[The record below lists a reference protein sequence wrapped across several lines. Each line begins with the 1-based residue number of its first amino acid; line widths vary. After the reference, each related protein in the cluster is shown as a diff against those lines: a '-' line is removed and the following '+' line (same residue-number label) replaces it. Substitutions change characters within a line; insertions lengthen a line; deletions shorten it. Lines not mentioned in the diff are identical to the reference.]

1 MPTTQNNIQLQIII
15 GNQYNPYLN
24 LSVESS
30 LLDNYLPN
38 TITLF
43 LWKNKQTVV
52 IGTNQNPYSEC
63 DVRSLTDEGGFL
75 ARRRTGG
82 GAVYHDLGNL
92 NFSFVADKEIYD
104 VKRQMTVIQKAL
116 LNYGLETE
124 VSGRNDITYQGRKF
138 SGNAFAKT
146 KHQGLHHGT
155 ILIKTDGE
163 KLQRYLKVKP
173 AKLHKHGV
181 KSVASRVINLSE
193 VADIT
198 SENIIP
204 HLIKAFE
211 EVYQGKAKTIDFNE
225 LCSDEVARQSQ
236 YIGSNEYLYGKWKEF
251 NTKKNATFDW
261 GSVEIDI
268 DIDEN
273 KGIIKNINIASDSLD
288 PASIN
293 LAIEIL
299 EDASIHDKP
308 IFPKDNI
315 IVRDIVEMI
324 Y

>member
-1 MPTTQNNIQLQIII
+1 MTTTQDKIKLQIIL
-15 GNQYNPYLN
+15 GNQHNPYLN
-24 LSVESS
+24 LAVESN
-30 LLDNYLPN
+30 LLDNFLPN
-38 TITLF
+38 TISFF

-63 DVRSLTDEGGFL
+63 DVNSLLDEGGHL

-92 NFSFVADKEIYD
+92 NFSFIADKNIYD
-104 VKRQMTVIQKAL
+104 VNRQMQVIQKAL
-116 LNYGLETE
+116 LNFNLETE

-146 KHQGLHHGT
+146 KFQGLHHGT
-155 ILIKTDGE
+155 ILIKTDSE
-163 KLQRYLKVKP
+163 RLQRYLKVKP

-211 EVYQGKAKTIDFNE
+211 DIYQNTATIIDFND
-225 LCSDEVARQSQ
+225 LCNKDAIKLSQS
-236 YIGSNEYLYGKWKEF
+236 ISSEEYLFGKWKEF
-251 NTKKNATFDW
+251 HTKKSASFDW
-261 GSVEIDI
+261 GNIDI
-268 DIDEN
+268 DLNIDED
-273 KGIIKNINIASDSLD
+273 KGIIKDINIASDSLD
-288 PASIN
+288 PVSIN
-293 LAIEIL
+293 SAMELLKGADLNESPSSDNKII
-299 EDASIHDKP
+299 
-308 IFPKDNI
+308 KDI
-315 IVRDIVEMI
+315 ISLI

>member
-1 MPTTQNNIQLQIII
+1 MTTTQDNIKLQIIL

-24 LSVESS
+24 LAVESN
-30 LLDNYLPN
+30 LLDNFLPN
-38 TITLF
+38 TVSLF

-63 DVRSLTDEGGFL
+63 DTESLLNEGGFL

-92 NFSFVADKEIYD
+92 NFSFVADKNIYD
-104 VKRQMTVIQKAL
+104 VKRQMQVIQKAL
-116 LNYGLETE
+116 LDFNLETE

-146 KHQGLHHGT
+146 KNQGLHHGN
-155 ILIKTDGE
+155 ILIKTDSE
-163 KLQRYLKVKP
+163 RLQKYLKVKP

-181 KSVASRVINLSE
+181 KSVSSRVINLSE

-204 HLIKAFE
+204 HLIRAFE
-211 EVYQGKAKTIDFNE
+211 DVYQGCATIISFDD
-225 LCSDEVARQSQ
+225 LCDENAIRLSQHIGSDE
-236 YIGSNEYLYGKWKEF
+236 YLFGKWKEF
-251 NTKKNATFDW
+251 HTKKSATFDW
-261 GSVEIDI
+261 GSIDLDI
-268 DIDEN
+268 DIDEEN
-273 KGIIKNINIASDSLD
+273 GIIKDINIASDSLE
-288 PASIN
+288 PKSIEA
-293 LAIEIL
+293 AIEL
-299 EDASIHDKP
+299 LKGA
-308 IFPKDNI
+308 NI
-315 IVRDIVEMI
+315 KENPSSENQIVNDIISLI

>member
-1 MPTTQNNIQLQIII
+1 MTSSEKTKLQIVI
-15 GNQYNPYLN
+15 GKQYNPYLN

-30 LLDNYLPN
+30 LLDNHIKN

-43 LWKNKQTVV
+43 LWKNEHTVV

-63 DVRSLTDEGGFL
+63 NVDLFLSENGHL

-92 NFSFVADKEIYD
+92 NFSFVADNDIYN

-116 LNYGLETE
+116 LNFGLETE

-146 KHQGLHHGT
+146 RHQGLHHGT
-155 ILIKTDGE
+155 ILIKTDAE
-163 KLQRYLKVKP
+163 RLQKYLKVKP

-204 HLIKAFE
+204 HLITAFE
-211 EVYQGKAKTIDFNE
+211 EVYEGKATMIDFND
-225 LCSDEVARQSQ
+225 LCTEEVLKSSRH
-236 YIGSNEYLYGKWKEF
+236 IGSEEYLFGKWKEF
-251 NTKKNATFDW
+251 KTKKSSTFGW
-261 GSVEIDI
+261 GSVDIDL
-268 DIDEN
+268 DIDET

-288 PASIN
+288 PASIK

-299 EDASIHDKP
+299 KGANINDKP
-308 IFPKDNI
+308 IFPKDNV

>member
-1 MPTTQNNIQLQIII
+1 MHINKPTLQIIL
-15 GNQYNPYLN
+15 GKQYNPYIN
-24 LSVESS
+24 LAIESI
-30 LLDNYLPN
+30 LLDNYLKN
-38 TITLF
+38 TISLF
-43 LWKNKQTVV
+43 LWKNQQTIV

-63 DVRSLTDEGGFL
+63 NVDTLLNEGGHL

-92 NFSFVADKEIYD
+92 NFSFIADKDLYD

-124 VSGRNDITYQGRKF
+124 VSGRNDISYQGRKF

-146 KHQGLHHGT
+146 KFQGLHHGT

-163 KLQRYLKVKP
+163 KLQKYLKVKP

-204 HLIKAFE
+204 YLIKAFE
-211 EVYQGKAKTIDFNE
+211 EVYDNKAIEINFDDLYTEDALKLKDHIS
-225 LCSDEVARQSQ
+225 SDD
-236 YIGSNEYLYGKWKEF
+236 YLFGKWRNF
-251 NTKKNATFDW
+251 VTKKSNTFDW
-261 GSVEIDI
+261 GSVDI
-268 DIDEN
+268 ELDIDEE
-273 KGIIKNINIASDSLD
+273 KGIIKDINIASDSLE
-288 PASIN
+288 PESIETAANILKGASLDIIPQYDTN
-293 LAIEIL
+293 
-299 EDASIHDKP
+299 
-308 IFPKDNI
+308 NI
-315 IVRDIVEMI
+315 IIKNIVEI
-324 Y
+324 IF

>member
-1 MPTTQNNIQLQIII
+1 MTTQNKINLQIVL
-15 GNQYNPYLN
+15 GNQNNPFLN
-24 LSVESS
+24 LAVESQ
-30 LLDNYLPN
+30 LLDNYLEN
-38 TITLF
+38 TVTLF
-43 LWKNKQTVV
+43 LWKNRQTVV

-63 DVRSLTDEGGFL
+63 DVDTLLKEGGHL

-92 NFSFVADKEIYD
+92 NFSIVADKKIYD

-124 VSGRNDITYQGRKF
+124 VSGRNDITYLGRKF

-146 KHQGLHHGT
+146 KYQGLHHGT

-163 KLQRYLKVKP
+163 KLQKYLKVRP

-204 HLIKAFE
+204 YLIKAFE
-211 EVYQGKAKTIDFNE
+211 EVYDNKAIVINFDD
-225 LCSDEVARQSQ
+225 LCTEEVLKSREHISSDE
-236 YIGSNEYLYGKWKEF
+236 YLFGKWREF
-251 NTKKNATFDW
+251 HTQKSDTFNW
-261 GSVEIDI
+261 GSVDI
-268 DIDEN
+268 ELDIDEE
-273 KGIIKNINIASDSLD
+273 KGIIKDVNIASDSLD
-288 PASIN
+288 PDSIN
-293 LAIEIL
+293 LTVKIL
-299 EDASIHDKP
+299 KDASTSTTP
-308 IFPKDNI
+308 NFPEDNI
-315 IVRDIVEMI
+315 IVKDIIEMI

>member
-1 MPTTQNNIQLQIII
+1 MTTTPDRINLQIIL
-15 GNQYNPYLN
+15 GNQHNPYLN
-24 LSVESS
+24 LAVESN
-30 LLDNYLPN
+30 LLDNFLPN
-38 TITLF
+38 TVSLF
-43 LWKNKQTVV
+43 LWKNRQTVV

-63 DVRSLTDEGGFL
+63 DVNALLEEGGHL

-92 NFSFVADKEIYD
+92 NFSFVADKNIYD
-104 VKRQMTVIQKAL
+104 VNRQMQVIQKAL
-116 LNYGLETE
+116 LNFNIETE

-146 KHQGLHHGT
+146 KFQGLHHGT

-163 KLQRYLKVKP
+163 RLQRYLKVKP

-211 EVYQGKAKTIDFNE
+211 DIYQNTATAIDFND
-225 LCSDEVARQSQ
+225 LCNEDAIKLSQ
-236 YIGSNEYLYGKWKEF
+236 NISSEEYLFGKWKEF
-251 NTKKNATFDW
+251 HTKKSASFDW
-261 GSVEIDI
+261 GNIDI
-268 DIDEN
+268 DLDIDED
-273 KGIIKNINIASDSLD
+273 KGIIKDINIASDSLE
-288 PASIN
+288 PA
-293 LAIEIL
+293 AIEAAIEL
-299 EDASIHDKP
+299 LKGANLKESPSSDNKI
-308 IFPKDNI
+308 IKDI
-315 IVRDIVEMI
+315 ISLI

>member
-1 MPTTQNNIQLQIII
+1 MTTTHDKIKLQIIL
-15 GNQYNPYLN
+15 GNQYNPYIN
-24 LSVESS
+24 LAVESN
-30 LLDNYLPN
+30 LLDNFLPN
-38 TITLF
+38 TVSLF
-43 LWKNKQTVV
+43 LWRNKQTVV

-63 DVRSLTDEGGFL
+63 DVNSLLDEGGHL

-92 NFSFVADKEIYD
+92 NFSFIADKNIYD
-104 VKRQMTVIQKAL
+104 VNRQMQVIQKAL
-116 LNYGLETE
+116 LNFNLETE

-146 KHQGLHHGT
+146 KFQGLHHGT
-155 ILIKTDGE
+155 ILIKTDSE
-163 KLQRYLKVKP
+163 RLQRYLKVKP

-211 EVYQGKAKTIDFNE
+211 DIYQNTATIIDFND
-225 LCSDEVARQSQ
+225 LCNEDAIKLSQS
-236 YIGSNEYLYGKWKEF
+236 ISSEEYLFGKWKEF
-251 NTKKNATFDW
+251 HTKKSASFDW
-261 GSVEIDI
+261 GNIDI
-268 DIDEN
+268 DLDIDED
-273 KGIIKNINIASDSLD
+273 KGIIKDINIASDSLE

-293 LAIEIL
+293 AAMELLKGADL
-299 EDASIHDKP
+299 
-308 IFPKDNI
+308 KDSPSSDNKI
-315 IVRDIVEMI
+315 IKDIISLI

>member
-1 MPTTQNNIQLQIII
+1 MTSLTNHKLQIII
-15 GNQYNPYLN
+15 GDQDNPYLN
-24 LSVESS
+24 LAVESE
-30 LLDNYLPN
+30 LLDNFLEN

-43 LWKNKQTVV
+43 LWRNKQTVV

-63 DVRSLTDEGGFL
+63 DVASLLNEGGHL

-92 NFSFVADKEIYD
+92 NFSFIADKKIYD
-104 VKRQMTVIQKAL
+104 VKKQMQVIQKAL
-116 LNYGLETE
+116 LNFNLETE

-146 KHQGLHHGT
+146 KYQGLHHGT

-163 KLQRYLKVKP
+163 RLQKYLKVKP

-193 VADIT
+193 VAEIT

-211 EVYQGKAKTIDFNE
+211 EVYQGTATIINFND
-225 LCSDEVARQSQ
+225 LCNEEAIKLSQKISSDE
-236 YIGSNEYLYGKWKEF
+236 YLFGKWKEF
-251 NTKKNATFDW
+251 HTNKSETFDW
-261 GSVEIDI
+261 GSVDIDL
-268 DIDEN
+268 DIDEEN
-273 KGIIKNINIASDSLD
+273 GIIKDINIASDSLE
-288 PASIN
+288 PASIEAAMQLLKGADLKESPSSDN
-293 LAIEIL
+293 KII
-299 EDASIHDKP
+299 
-308 IFPKDNI
+308 KDI
-315 IVRDIVEMI
+315 ISLI

>member
-1 MPTTQNNIQLQIII
+1 MTTTENKTKLQIII
-15 GNQYNPYLN
+15 GNQYNPYIN
-24 LSVESS
+24 LAVESN
-30 LLDNYLPN
+30 LLDNFLPN
-38 TITLF
+38 TVSLF

-63 DVRSLTDEGGFL
+63 DIESLLNEGGFL

-92 NFSFVADKEIYD
+92 NFSFIADKDIYD
-104 VKRQMTVIQKAL
+104 VKKQMQVIQKAL
-116 LNYGLETE
+116 LNFNLETE

-146 KHQGLHHGT
+146 KYQGLHHGT

-163 KLQRYLKVKP
+163 RLQRYLKVKP

-204 HLIKAFE
+204 HLIRAFE
-211 EVYQGKAKTIDFNE
+211 DVYQNTATVINFDD
-225 LCSDEVARQSQ
+225 LCNNDAIGLSQ
-236 YIGSNEYLYGKWKEF
+236 HIGSEEYLFGKWKEF
-251 NTKKNATFDW
+251 HTKKSATFNW
-261 GSVEIDI
+261 GSIDLDL
-268 DIDEN
+268 DIDED
-273 KGIIKNINIASDSLD
+273 KGIIRDINIASDSLE
-288 PASIN
+288 PVSIN
-293 LAIEIL
+293 AAIELLRGANLKEAPNSDNEI
-299 EDASIHDKP
+299 I
-308 IFPKDNI
+308 KDI
-315 IVRDIVEMI
+315 ISLI

>member
-1 MPTTQNNIQLQIII
+1 MTTKPNNIKLQIIL

-24 LSVESS
+24 LAVESN
-30 LLDNYLPN
+30 LLDNFLPN
-38 TITLF
+38 TISLF

-63 DVRSLTDEGGFL
+63 DVASLLEEGGHL

-92 NFSFVADKEIYD
+92 NFSFVADKKIYD
-104 VKRQMTVIQKAL
+104 VKKQMQVIQKEL
-116 LNYGLETE
+116 LDFNLETE

-146 KHQGLHHGT
+146 KNQGLHHGT
-155 ILIKTDGE
+155 ILIKTDSE
-163 KLQRYLKVKP
+163 RLQKYLKVKP

-181 KSVASRVINLSE
+181 KSVSSRVINLSE

-211 EVYQGKAKTIDFNE
+211 EVYQDTASIINFND
-225 LCSDEVARQSQ
+225 LCNEDVIRLSQHISSDE
-236 YIGSNEYLYGKWKEF
+236 YLFGKWKEF
-251 NTKKNATFDW
+251 HTKKSATFDW
-261 GSVEIDI
+261 GSIDLDI
-268 DIDEN
+268 DIDEEN
-273 KGIIKNINIASDSLD
+273 GIIKDINIASDSLE
-288 PASIN
+288 PKSIES
-293 LAIEIL
+293 AIELLKGAKLKEIPFS
-299 EDASIHDKP
+299 ENQIVND
-308 IFPKDNI
+308 I
-315 IVRDIVEMI
+315 ISLI

>member
-1 MPTTQNNIQLQIII
+1 MTTTENKTKLQIII
-15 GNQYNPYLN
+15 GNQYNPYIN
-24 LSVESS
+24 LAVESN
-30 LLDNYLPN
+30 LLDNFLPN
-38 TITLF
+38 TVSLF

-63 DVRSLTDEGGFL
+63 DIESLLNEGGFL

-92 NFSFVADKEIYD
+92 NFSFIADKDIYD
-104 VKRQMTVIQKAL
+104 VKKQMQVIQKAL
-116 LNYGLETE
+116 LDFNLETE

-146 KHQGLHHGT
+146 KYQGLHHGT

-163 KLQRYLKVKP
+163 RLQRYLKVKP

-204 HLIKAFE
+204 HLIRAFE
-211 EVYQGKAKTIDFNE
+211 DVYQNTATVINFDD
-225 LCSDEVARQSQ
+225 LCNNDAIGLSQ
-236 YIGSNEYLYGKWKEF
+236 HIGSEEYLFGKWKEF
-251 NTKKNATFDW
+251 HTKKSATFDW
-261 GSVEIDI
+261 GSIDLDL
-268 DIDEN
+268 DIDED
-273 KGIIKNINIASDSLD
+273 KGIIRDINIASDSLE
-288 PASIN
+288 PVSIN
-293 LAIEIL
+293 AAIELLRGANLKEAPNSDNEI
-299 EDASIHDKP
+299 I
-308 IFPKDNI
+308 KDI
-315 IVRDIVEMI
+315 ISLI

>member
-1 MPTTQNNIQLQIII
+1 MTTQNKINLQIVL
-15 GNQYNPYLN
+15 GNQNNPFLN
-24 LSVESS
+24 LAVESQ
-30 LLDNYLPN
+30 LLDNYLEN
-38 TITLF
+38 TVTLF
-43 LWKNKQTVV
+43 LWKNRQTVV

-63 DVRSLTDEGGFL
+63 DVDTLLKEGGHL

-92 NFSFVADKEIYD
+92 NFSIIADKKIYD

-146 KHQGLHHGT
+146 KYQGLHHGT

-163 KLQRYLKVKP
+163 KLQKYLKVKP

-204 HLIKAFE
+204 YLIKAFE
-211 EVYQGKAKTIDFNE
+211 EVYDNKAIVINFDD
-225 LCSDEVARQSQ
+225 LCTEEVLKSREHISSDE
-236 YIGSNEYLYGKWKEF
+236 YLFGKWREF
-251 NTKKNATFDW
+251 HTQKSETFDW
-261 GSVEIDI
+261 GSVDI
-268 DIDEN
+268 ELDIDEE
-273 KGIIKNINIASDSLD
+273 KGIIKDVNIASDSLD
-288 PASIN
+288 PDSIN
-293 LAIEIL
+293 LTVKIL
-299 EDASIHDKP
+299 KDASTSTTP
-308 IFPKDNI
+308 NFPEDNI
-315 IVRDIVEMI
+315 IVKDIIEMI
-324 Y
+324 F

>member
-1 MPTTQNNIQLQIII
+1 MKQEKTNLQIII
-15 GNQYNPYLN
+15 GNQYNPYIN
-24 LSVESS
+24 LAVESK

-38 TITLF
+38 TITMF
-43 LWKNKQTVV
+43 LWKNSNTVV

-63 DVRSLTDEGGFL
+63 DIDALNSEGGL
-75 ARRRTGG
+75 VARRRTGG

-104 VKRQMTVIQKAL
+104 VKRQMQVIQNAL
-116 LNYGLETE
+116 LEFNLTTE
-124 VSGRNDITYQGRKF
+124 VSGRNDITYEGRKF

-163 KLQRYLKVKP
+163 RLQKVLKVKP

-198 SENIIP
+198 SDNIIP
-204 HLIKAFE
+204 HLVKAFE
-211 EVYQGKAKTIDFNE
+211 KVYNNEAKVIDFDSLLTE
-225 LCSDEVARQSQ
+225 EVLRFSQ
-236 YIGSNEYLYGKWKEF
+236 HIGSNEYLFGKWKEF
-251 NTKKNATFDW
+251 STKKSSTFDW
-261 GSVEIDI
+261 GNVDI
-268 DIDEN
+268 DLNIDEEN
-273 KGIIKNINIASDSLD
+273 GIIKDINIASDSLE
-288 PASIN
+288 PTSIN
-293 LAIEIL
+293 AAIELLKGVNIK
-299 EDASIHDKP
+299 EAPSYP
-308 IFPKDNI
+308 SDNKI
-315 IVRDIVEMI
+315 IRDIIGMV

>member
-1 MPTTQNNIQLQIII
+1 MTTTPDRINLQIIL
-15 GNQYNPYLN
+15 GNQHNPYLN
-24 LSVESS
+24 LAVESN
-30 LLDNYLPN
+30 LLDNFLPN
-38 TITLF
+38 TVSLF
-43 LWKNKQTVV
+43 LWKNRQTVV

-63 DVRSLTDEGGFL
+63 DVNALLEEGGHL

-92 NFSFVADKEIYD
+92 NFSFVADKNIYD
-104 VKRQMTVIQKAL
+104 VNRQMQVIQKAL
-116 LNYGLETE
+116 LNFNIETE

-146 KHQGLHHGT
+146 KFQGLHHGT

-163 KLQRYLKVKP
+163 RLQRYLKVKP

-211 EVYQGKAKTIDFNE
+211 DIYQNTATIIDFND
-225 LCSDEVARQSQ
+225 LCNEDAIKLSQ
-236 YIGSNEYLYGKWKEF
+236 NISSEEYLFGKWKEF
-251 NTKKNATFDW
+251 HTKKSASFDW
-261 GSVEIDI
+261 GNIDI
-268 DIDEN
+268 DLNIDED
-273 KGIIKNINIASDSLD
+273 KGIIKDINIASDSLE
-288 PASIN
+288 PA
-293 LAIEIL
+293 AIEAAIEL
-299 EDASIHDKP
+299 LKGANLKESPSSDNKI
-308 IFPKDNI
+308 IKDI
-315 IVRDIVEMI
+315 ISLI

>member
-1 MPTTQNNIQLQIII
+1 MTTQNKINLQIVL
-15 GNQYNPYLN
+15 GNQNNPFLN
-24 LSVESS
+24 LAVESQ
-30 LLDNYLPN
+30 LLDNYLEN
-38 TITLF
+38 TVTLF
-43 LWKNKQTVV
+43 LWKNRQTVV

-63 DVRSLTDEGGFL
+63 DVDTLLKEGGHL

-92 NFSFVADKEIYD
+92 NFSIIADKKIYD

-146 KHQGLHHGT
+146 KYQGLHHGT

-163 KLQRYLKVKP
+163 KLQKYLKVKP

-204 HLIKAFE
+204 YLIKAFE
-211 EVYQGKAKTIDFNE
+211 EVYDNKAIVINFDD
-225 LCSDEVARQSQ
+225 LCTEEVLKSREHISSDE
-236 YIGSNEYLYGKWKEF
+236 YLFGKWREF
-251 NTKKNATFDW
+251 HTQKSDTFNW
-261 GSVEIDI
+261 GSVDIDL
-268 DIDEN
+268 DIDEE
-273 KGIIKNINIASDSLD
+273 KGIIKDVNIASDSLD
-288 PASIN
+288 PDSIN
-293 LAIEIL
+293 LTVKIL
-299 EDASIHDKP
+299 KDASTSTTP
-308 IFPKDNI
+308 NFPEDNI
-315 IVRDIVEMI
+315 IVKDIIEMI

>member
-1 MPTTQNNIQLQIII
+1 MHINKPTLQIIL
-15 GNQYNPYLN
+15 GKQYNPYIN
-24 LSVESS
+24 LAIESI
-30 LLDNYLPN
+30 LLDNYLKN
-38 TITLF
+38 TISLF
-43 LWKNKQTVV
+43 LWKNQQTIV

-63 DVRSLTDEGGFL
+63 NVDTLLNEGGHL

-92 NFSFVADKEIYD
+92 NFSFIADKDLYD

-124 VSGRNDITYQGRKF
+124 VSGRNDISYQGRKF

-146 KHQGLHHGT
+146 KFQGLHHGT

-163 KLQRYLKVKP
+163 KLQKYLKVKP

-204 HLIKAFE
+204 YLIKAFE
-211 EVYQGKAKTIDFNE
+211 EVYDNKAIEINFDDLYTEDALKLKDHIS
-225 LCSDEVARQSQ
+225 SDD
-236 YIGSNEYLYGKWKEF
+236 YLFGKWRNF
-251 NTKKNATFDW
+251 VTKKSNTFDW
-261 GSVEIDI
+261 GSVDI
-268 DIDEN
+268 ELDIDEE
-273 KGIIKNINIASDSLD
+273 KGIIKDINIASDSLE
-288 PASIN
+288 PESIN
-293 LAIEIL
+293 LAKEIL
-299 EDASIHDKP
+299 KGASTTARPTFPED
-308 IFPKDNI
+308 NQ
-315 IVRDIVEMI
+315 IVRDIIGMI
-324 Y
+324 L

>member
-1 MPTTQNNIQLQIII
+1 MTQEKLNLQIII
-15 GNQYNPYLN
+15 GNQYNPYIN
-24 LSVESS
+24 LAVESN
-30 LLDNYLPN
+30 LLDNHLPN

-43 LWKNKQTVV
+43 LWKNSKTVV

-63 DVRSLTDEGGFL
+63 DIDALFADGGFI

-92 NFSFVADKEIYD
+92 NFSFIADKEIYD
-104 VKRQMTVIQKAL
+104 VKRQMQVIQNAL
-116 LNYGLETE
+116 LDFNLITE
-124 VSGRNDITYQGRKF
+124 VSGRNDITFEGRKF

-163 KLQRYLKVKP
+163 RLQKVLKVKP

-198 SENIIP
+198 SDNIIP
-204 HLIKAFE
+204 HLVKAFE
-211 EVYQGKAKTIDFNE
+211 KVYDNKATVIEFDSLLTEDVMKF
-225 LCSDEVARQSQ
+225 SQ
-236 YIGSNEYLYGKWKEF
+236 HIGNDDYLFGKWKEF
-251 NTKKNATFDW
+251 STKKSETFDW
-261 GSVEIDI
+261 GSVDI
-268 DIDEN
+268 DLNIDEEN
-273 KGIIKNINIASDSLD
+273 GIIKDINIASDSLE
-288 PASIN
+288 PAAIN
-293 LAIEIL
+293 AAMELLKGANIKE
-299 EDASIHDKP
+299 APS
-308 IFPKDNI
+308 FPSNNKI
-315 IVRDIVEMI
+315 ISDIIGMI

>member
-1 MPTTQNNIQLQIII
+1 MTSLTNHKLQIII
-15 GNQYNPYLN
+15 GDQDNPYLN
-24 LSVESS
+24 LAVESE
-30 LLDNYLPN
+30 LLDNFLEN

-43 LWKNKQTVV
+43 LWRNKQTVV

-63 DVRSLTDEGGFL
+63 DVASLLNEGGHL

-92 NFSFVADKEIYD
+92 NFSFIADKKIYD
-104 VKRQMTVIQKAL
+104 VKKQMQVIQKAL
-116 LNYGLETE
+116 LNFNLETE

-146 KHQGLHHGT
+146 KYQGLHHGT

-163 KLQRYLKVKP
+163 RLQKYLKVKP

-193 VADIT
+193 VAEIT

-211 EVYQGKAKTIDFNE
+211 EVYQGAATIINFND
-225 LCSDEVARQSQ
+225 LCNEEAIKLSQKISSDE
-236 YIGSNEYLYGKWKEF
+236 YLFGKWKEF
-251 NTKKNATFDW
+251 HTNKSETFDW
-261 GSVEIDI
+261 GSVDIDL
-268 DIDEN
+268 DIDEEN
-273 KGIIKNINIASDSLD
+273 GIIKDINIASDSLE
-288 PASIN
+288 PASIEAAMQLLKGADLKESPSSEN
-293 LAIEIL
+293 
-299 EDASIHDKP
+299 K
-308 IFPKDNI
+308 I
-315 IVRDIVEMI
+315 INDIISLI

>member
-1 MPTTQNNIQLQIII
+1 MKSDNTNLQIII
-15 GNQYNPYLN
+15 GNQTNPYLN
-24 LSVESS
+24 LAVESQ
-30 LLDNYLPN
+30 LLDNYLKN

-43 LWKNKQTVV
+43 LWRNRQTVV

-63 DVRSLTDEGGFL
+63 DVEMLLKEGGHL

-92 NFSFVADKEIYD
+92 NFSIVADKKIYD

-146 KHQGLHHGT
+146 KYQGLHHGT

-163 KLQRYLKVKP
+163 KLQKYLKVKP

-204 HLIKAFE
+204 YLIKAFE
-211 EVYQGKAKTIDFNE
+211 EVYDNKASVINFDD
-225 LCSDEVARQSQ
+225 LCTEEVLKLKDHISSDE
-236 YIGSNEYLYGKWKEF
+236 YLFGKWREF
-251 NTKKNATFDW
+251 HTQKSETFDW
-261 GSVEIDI
+261 GSVDI
-268 DIDEN
+268 ELDIDED
-273 KGIIKNINIASDSLD
+273 KGIIKNIGIASDSLE
-288 PASIN
+288 PTSIKTAIELLKGASIIN
-293 LAIEIL
+293 
-299 EDASIHDKP
+299 KP
-308 IFPKDNI
+308 VFTEDNI
-315 IVRDIVEMI
+315 IVKDIIEMI

>member
-1 MPTTQNNIQLQIII
+1 MISKEKPNLQIII
-15 GNQYNPYLN
+15 GNQYNPYIN
-24 LSVESS
+24 LSVESH
-30 LLDNYLPN
+30 LLDNHLPN
-38 TITLF
+38 TVTMF
-43 LWKNKQTVV
+43 LWKNSKTVV

-63 DVRSLTDEGGFL
+63 DIDALFADGGFV

-92 NFSFVADKEIYD
+92 NFSFVADKELYD
-104 VKRQMTVIQKAL
+104 VKRQMQVIQNAL
-116 LNYGLETE
+116 LDFNLTTE
-124 VSGRNDITYQGRKF
+124 VSGRNDITYEGRKF

-163 KLQRYLKVKP
+163 RLQKVLKVKP

-198 SENIIP
+198 SESIIP

-211 EVYQGKAKTIDFNE
+211 DVYQNTATVINFDDLCNE
-225 LCSDEVARQSQ
+225 DAIRLSQ
-236 YIGSNEYLYGKWKEF
+236 HIGSEEYLFGKWKEF
-251 NTKKNATFDW
+251 HTKKSATFDW
-261 GSVEIDI
+261 GSIDI
-268 DIDEN
+268 DLDIDED
-273 KGIIKNINIASDSLD
+273 KGIIKDINIASDSLE
-288 PASIN
+288 PASIEA
-293 LAIEIL
+293 AIEL
-299 EDASIHDKP
+299 LKNSSLTEVPSSDN
-308 IFPKDNI
+308 NI
-315 IVRDIVEMI
+315 IKDIISLI

>member
-1 MPTTQNNIQLQIII
+1 MQINKPTLQIIL
-15 GNQYNPYLN
+15 GKQYNPYIN
-24 LSVESS
+24 LAIESI
-30 LLDNYLPN
+30 LLDNYLKN
-38 TITLF
+38 TISLF
-43 LWKNKQTVV
+43 LWKNQQTIV

-63 DVRSLTDEGGFL
+63 NVDTLLNEGGHL

-92 NFSFVADKEIYD
+92 NFSFIADKDLYD

-124 VSGRNDITYQGRKF
+124 VSGRNDISYQGRKF

-146 KHQGLHHGT
+146 KFQGLHHGT

-163 KLQRYLKVKP
+163 KLQKYLKVKP

-204 HLIKAFE
+204 YLIKAFE
-211 EVYQGKAKTIDFNE
+211 EVYDNKAIEINFDDLYTEDALKLKDHIS
-225 LCSDEVARQSQ
+225 SDD
-236 YIGSNEYLYGKWKEF
+236 YLFGKWRNF
-251 NTKKNATFDW
+251 VTKKSSTFDW
-261 GSVEIDI
+261 GSVDI
-268 DIDEN
+268 ELDIDEE
-273 KGIIKNINIASDSLD
+273 KGIIKDINIASDSLD
-288 PASIN
+288 PESIN
-293 LAIEIL
+293 LAKEIL
-299 EDASIHDKP
+299 KGASTTARPTFPED
-308 IFPKDNI
+308 NQ
-315 IVRDIVEMI
+315 IVRDIIGMI
-324 Y
+324 F

>member
-1 MPTTQNNIQLQIII
+1 MKQEKPNLQIII
-15 GNQYNPYLN
+15 GNQYNPYIN
-24 LSVESS
+24 LAVESK

-38 TITLF
+38 TVTMF
-43 LWKNKQTVV
+43 LWKNSKTVV

-63 DVRSLTDEGGFL
+63 DIDALFADGGFV

-92 NFSFVADKEIYD
+92 NFSFVADKELYD
-104 VKRQMTVIQKAL
+104 VKRQMQVIQNAL
-116 LNYGLETE
+116 LDFNLTTE
-124 VSGRNDITYQGRKF
+124 VSGRNDITYEGRKF

-163 KLQRYLKVKP
+163 RLQKVLKVKP

-198 SENIIP
+198 SDNIIP
-204 HLIKAFE
+204 HLVKAFE
-211 EVYQGKAKTIDFNE
+211 KVYDNEAKVIEFDSLLTEDVMRF
-225 LCSDEVARQSQ
+225 SQ
-236 YIGSNEYLYGKWKEF
+236 HIGSDDYLFGKWKEF
-251 NTKKNATFDW
+251 STKKSETFEW
-261 GSVEIDI
+261 GSIDI
-268 DIDEN
+268 DLNIDEEN
-273 KGIIKNINIASDSLD
+273 GIIKDINIASDSLE
-288 PASIN
+288 PAAIN
-293 LAIEIL
+293 AAMELLKGANIKETP
-299 EDASIHDKP
+299 S
-308 IFPKDNI
+308 FPSDNKI
-315 IVRDIVEMI
+315 IRDIIGMI

>member
-1 MPTTQNNIQLQIII
+1 MTNTQNQIKLQIIL
-15 GNQYNPYLN
+15 GNQYNPYIN
-24 LSVESS
+24 LAVESN
-30 LLDNYLPN
+30 LLDNFLPN
-38 TITLF
+38 TVSLF
-43 LWKNKQTVV
+43 LWRNKQTVV

-63 DVRSLTDEGGFL
+63 DVNSLLNEGGYL

-92 NFSFVADKEIYD
+92 NFSFIADKNIYD
-104 VKRQMTVIQKAL
+104 VNRQMQVIQKAL
-116 LNYGLETE
+116 LNFNLETE

-146 KHQGLHHGT
+146 KFQGLHHGT
-155 ILIKTDGE
+155 ILIKTDSE
-163 KLQRYLKVKP
+163 RLQRYLKVKP

-211 EVYQGKAKTIDFNE
+211 DIYQNTATIIDFND
-225 LCSDEVARQSQ
+225 LCNEEAIQLSQ
-236 YIGSNEYLYGKWKEF
+236 NISSEEYLFGKWKEF
-251 NTKKNATFDW
+251 HTKKSASFNW
-261 GSVEIDI
+261 GNIDI
-268 DIDEN
+268 DLDIDED
-273 KGIIKNINIASDSLD
+273 KGIIKDINIASDSLD
-288 PASIN
+288 PVSIN
-293 LAIEIL
+293 AAMELLKGADL
-299 EDASIHDKP
+299 
-308 IFPKDNI
+308 KDSPSSDNKI
-315 IVRDIVEMI
+315 IKDIISLI

>member
-1 MPTTQNNIQLQIII
+1 MTTTQDNIKLQIIL

-24 LSVESS
+24 LAVESN
-30 LLDNYLPN
+30 LLDNFLPN
-38 TITLF
+38 TVSLF

-63 DVRSLTDEGGFL
+63 DTESLLNEGGFL

-92 NFSFVADKEIYD
+92 NFSFVADKNIYD
-104 VKRQMTVIQKAL
+104 VKRQMQVIQKAL
-116 LNYGLETE
+116 LDFNLETE

-146 KHQGLHHGT
+146 KNQGLHHGT
-155 ILIKTDGE
+155 ILIKTDSE
-163 KLQRYLKVKP
+163 RLQKYLKVKP

-204 HLIKAFE
+204 HLIRAFE
-211 EVYQGKAKTIDFNE
+211 DVYQGSATIISFDD
-225 LCSDEVARQSQ
+225 LCDENAIRLSQ
-236 YIGSNEYLYGKWKEF
+236 HIGSEEYLFGKWKEF
-251 NTKKNATFDW
+251 HTKKSATFDW
-261 GSVEIDI
+261 GSIDLDI
-268 DIDEN
+268 DIDEEN
-273 KGIIKNINIASDSLD
+273 GIIKDINIASDSLE
-288 PASIN
+288 PKSIEA
-293 LAIEIL
+293 AIEL
-299 EDASIHDKP
+299 LKGA
-308 IFPKDNI
+308 NI
-315 IVRDIVEMI
+315 KENPSSENQIVNDIISLI